1 VSKVCSAAQ
10 HEARLHVG
18 HPDDITSA
26 LGAALLAYDVAV
38 DSGVICSK
46 LGVDSELLGNDPPQI
61 LAAGWGPNAG
71 SESALLIAMPTYEGQ
86 GRPVSRIL
94 LYPAIH
100 LREIPGLPWG
110 SCAYQ
115 PDAVRPGNL
124 ACSHRWF
131 TWPVPRGIPPVGSY
145 PTLSPI
151 TCAGQLGGSRTA
163 PTGHRLVCSLLH
175 LTWRRA
181 YAHPSL
187 GLVSPSGL
195 CYESGLCS
203 TPRAGSL
210 GPQRRVGRPGPGG
223 LYLRSR
229 PVGLSLSPDGGG
241 RSWSV

>member
-1 VSKVCSAAQ
+1 MG
-10 HEARLHVG
+10 L
-18 HPDDITSA
+18 
-26 LGAALLAYDVAV
+26 
-38 DSGVICSK
+38 
-46 LGVDSELLGNDPPQI
+46 
-61 LAAGWGPNAG
+61 
-71 SESALLIAMPTYEGQ
+71 

-100 LREIPGLPWG
+100 LRGLKPRAPWG
-110 SCAYQ
+110 PRLPTRREECLRR
-115 PDAVRPGNL
+115 DIL
-124 ACSHRWF
+124 ACSHRSF

-203 TPRAGSL
+203 TSRAGSL

-223 LYLRSR
+223 LYLRSG
-229 PVGLSLSPDGGG
+229 PVSLSLSPDGGG
-241 RSWSV
+241 RS